1 MWDSFVAIFKI
12 SLKSIFANKMRAA
25 LTSLGIIIG
34 VSAVITVLAVG
45 AATKKSITD
54 RFSNMGT
61 NILFL
66 RQPWDLDESIS
77 SPKDVTMDDVEAIR
91 EVPGVDA
98 VAPYIQK
105 SFEVKYKNTSVG
117 LSVLA
122 TDTDIFKAY
131 EWQVEKGREFTER
144 EITNYGQVMVI
155 GATSA
160 KTIFG
165 DVDPLNKTVVLDNIP
180 FTVVGITKKTGS
192 TGFGFNIDEGALI
205 PYTTGKVKMSSGGFG
220 GSSNRR
226 ALDRVVIK
234 VADFDNIEN
243 MKVDISNTVRNT
255 HRIHPLGKDDFQL
268 DDMASFVEQ
277 AKSTA
282 STISLFLGVIG
293 AISLIVGGIGVMNIM
308 LVSVTERTRE
318 IGIRMAIGA
327 TSWNIRMQFLGEAV
341 TLSCMGGLIGIILGI
356 IFTLFVA
363 KYMSLQASLSV
374 WAVLVSAG
382 FSAATGV
389 FFGFYPAYKA
399 SKLTPIDALRYE

>member
-1 MWDSFVAIFKI
+1 MWDTFLAIFKI
-12 SLKSIFANKMRAA
+12 SLKAIFANKMRAA

-34 VSAVITVLAVG
+34 VAAVITVLAVG
-45 AATKKSITD
+45 SATKKSIAD

-61 NILFL
+61 NIIFL

-77 SPKDVTMDDVEAIR
+77 SPKDVTMEDVLAIR
-91 EVPGVDA
+91 RVGGVSA
-98 VAPYIQK
+98 AAPYIQT
-105 SFEVKYKNTSVG
+105 SFDVKYKNTSVG

-122 TDTDIFKAY
+122 TDTDILKAY
-131 EWQVEKGREFTER
+131 DWSVENGRAFTER
-144 EITNYGQVMVI
+144 EISSYAQVMVI

-160 KTIFG
+160 QTIFG
-165 DVDPLNKTVVLDNIP
+165 DVDPLNKTVVLDGIP
-180 FTVVGITKKTGS
+180 FKVVGVTKKTGS
-192 TGFGFNIDEGALI
+192 SGFGFNIDEGALI
-205 PYTTGKVKMSSGGFG
+205 PYTTGKVKMNAGWN
-220 GSSNRR
+220 SSNRR

-234 VADFDNIEN
+234 VDDFNAIEN
-243 MKVDISNTVRNT
+243 TKVDIANTVRNT

-282 STISLFLGVIG
+282 TTMSLFLGIIG
-293 AISLIVGGIGVMNIM
+293 AVSLIVGGIGVMNIM

-341 TLSCMGGLIGIILGI
+341 TLSCMGGLVGIILGV
-356 IFTLFVA
+356 IFTVFVA
-363 KYMSLQASLSV
+363 KYMSLQAELSV

>member
-1 MWDSFVAIFKI
+1 MWDSFCAIFKI
-12 SLKSIFANKMRAA
+12 SLKAIFANKMRAA

-34 VSAVITVLAVG
+34 VAAVITVLAVG
-45 AATKKSITD
+45 SATKKSITD

-66 RQPWDLDESIS
+66 RQPWDLDDSIS
-77 SPKDVTMDDVEAIR
+77 SPKDVTMDDVRAIR
-91 EVPGVDA
+91 QVPGVA
-98 VAPYIQK
+98 AAAPYIQK
-105 SFEVKYKNTSVG
+105 SFDVKYKNTSVG

-131 EWQVEKGREFTER
+131 DWTVERGREFTER
-144 EITNYGQVMVI
+144 EIANYGQVMVI

-160 KTIFG
+160 QTIFG

-180 FTVVGITKKTGS
+180 FTVVGVTKKTGS
-192 TGFGFNIDEGALI
+192 GGFGFNIDEGALI

-220 GSSNRR
+220 TSANRR

-293 AISLIVGGIGVMNIM
+293 AISLLVGGIGVMNIM

-341 TLSCMGGLIGIILGI
+341 TLSCMGGLVGIMLGVV
-356 IFTLFVA
+356 FTLLVS
-363 KYMSLQASLSV
+363 KYMSLQTSLSV

>member
-1 MWDSFVAIFKI
+1 MTFVSASGLIYAKAAGASILFDS
-12 SLKSIFANKMRAA
+12 
-25 LTSLGIIIG
+25 IIIG

-77 SPKDVTMDDVEAIR
+77 SPKDVTMDDVRAIR

-105 SFEVKYKNTSVG
+105 SFNVKYKNTSVG

-131 EWQVEKGREFTER
+131 DWTVEKGRELTER
-144 EITNYGQVMVI
+144 EINNYGQVMVI

-192 TGFGFNIDEGALI
+192 TGFGFNMDEGALI

-243 MKVDISNTVRNT
+243 MKVDIANTVRNT

-341 TLSCMGGLIGIILGI
+341 TLSCMGGLIGILIGV
-356 IFTLFVA
+356 IFTLFVS
-363 KYMSLQASLSV
+363 KYMSLQAHLSL
-374 WAVLVSAG
+374 WAILISAG